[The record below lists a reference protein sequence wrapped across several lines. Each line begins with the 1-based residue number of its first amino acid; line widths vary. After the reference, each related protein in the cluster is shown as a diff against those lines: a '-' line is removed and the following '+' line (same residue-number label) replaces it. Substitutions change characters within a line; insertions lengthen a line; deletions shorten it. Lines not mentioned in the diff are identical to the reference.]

1 MMEMTFVSPV
11 RYPLATAA
19 HLWTALASRRE
30 QALAALNDRLSQ
42 RLEQG
47 IDLRSRRGI
56 DGAIWT
62 ILTVSLVAAIAA
74 AVLFTL
80 GPKLLTLGR
89 NAVTKVQSPPW

>member
-1 MMEMTFVSPV
+1 MMEMTLESPV

-19 HLWTALASRRE
+19 HLWTALANRRE
-30 QALAALNDRLSQ
+30 QAMSTLNERLSQ
-42 RLEQG
+42 G
-47 IDLRSRRGI
+47 INLRSRRGI

-80 GPKLLTLGR
+80 GPRLLALGR
-89 NAVTKVQSPPW
+89 NAVTRVQSPPW